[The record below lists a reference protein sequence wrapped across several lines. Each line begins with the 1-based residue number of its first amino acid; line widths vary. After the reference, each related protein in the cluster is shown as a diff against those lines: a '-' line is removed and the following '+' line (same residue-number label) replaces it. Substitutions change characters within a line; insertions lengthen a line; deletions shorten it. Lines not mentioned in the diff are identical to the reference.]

1 MLKLT
6 KYIRYDLA
14 KNRIKFQHY
23 LSMKS
28 TNMIYHHATVTRER
42 RNQLSKHKSV
52 VLWFTGLSGSGKS
65 TMSHALEE
73 SLFNKGCRTFVLDGD
88 NVRHGLNSNLGFSNK
103 DRKEN
108 IRRIGEVSKLMME
121 AGFIIMTAFISPFR
135 EDRIE
140 VRNLIPNGDF
150 IEIYCKASLETCEA
164 RDVKGLYKRARAG
177 EIKNYTGISS
187 PYEVPENADLIIDTE
202 QETIEDSVSII
213 ISFLKK
219 KTIIK

>member
-1 MLKLT
+1 LLELL
-6 KYIRYDLA
+6 KYISYDFS
-14 KNRIKFQHY
+14 K
-23 LSMKS
+23 MKS
-28 TNMIYHHATVTRER
+28 ANIIYHHATVTRER
-42 RNQLSKHKSV
+42 RNKLNKHKSV

-73 SLFNKGCRTFVLDGD
+73 RLFRRGYRTFVLDGD
-88 NVRHGLNSNLGFSNK
+88 NVRHGLNSDLGFNEK

-108 IRRIGEVSKLMME
+108 IRRIGEVSKLMLE

-135 EDRIE
+135 EDRIA

-150 IEIYCKASLETCEA
+150 IEIYCKASLETCES
-164 RDVKGLYKRARAG
+164 RDVKGLYKRARTG

-187 PYEVPENADLIIDTE
+187 PYEVPENADLILDTE

-213 ISFLKK
+213 ISFLEK

>member
-1 MLKLT
+1 
-6 KYIRYDLA
+6 
-14 KNRIKFQHY
+14 
-23 LSMKS
+23 MKS
-28 TNMIYHHATVTRER
+28 TNTIYHHATVTRER
-42 RNQLSKHKSV
+42 RNKLNNHKSV

-65 TMSHALEE
+65 TISHALEE
-73 SLFNKGCRTFVLDGD
+73 RLFNKGCRTFVLDGD
-88 NVRHGLNSNLGFSNK
+88 NIRHGLNSNLSFSDK

-140 VRNLIPNGDF
+140 VRNLITNGDF

-177 EIKNYTGISS
+177 EIKNYTGINS
-187 PYEVPENADLIIDTE
+187 PYEVPKNADLIIDTE

-219 KTIIK
+219 KTIIN